1 MILSPEISARLASMK
16 QALEIAGTVL
26 GAFTAVFAGVK
37 AAVNTIS
44 NHTLSRKRGK
54 ASEDVN
60 RYLELLGK
68 LTDLGGDRREIGN
81 LSVYQNELM
90 YNLKGSLAALESAQ
104 QEEARKTAKRF
115 EEKVGWKKWLLLYPP
130 LSADGLL
137 VQSCFF
143 GLIAAMVVIIFRW
156 AHQASSL
163 SDPVGIG
170 FAALLIGS
178 YLSQAADRIRSVSV
192 FERRLQSSLPD
203 VLSPLNRNLL
213 WFHLETRD
221 AFLDRLFYYAAGLF
235 FLMIVIVFSFLA
247 PDVTRWDVI
256 KVVAFLI
263 AAAIVIRVSRASA
276 LASRKLD
283 LLPKTLKS
291 EEDGS
296 GLREVP
302 IPKQPS
308 AP

>member
-1 MILSPEISARLASMK
+1 MILSPQLTSIK
-16 QALEIAGTVL
+16 QELEVAGTVL
-26 GAFTAVFAGVK
+26 GLFTSVFAGVR

-44 NHTLSRKRGK
+44 NHTLSRKRRK

-60 RYLELLGK
+60 TYLQLLRTFADK
-68 LTDLGGDRREIGN
+68 GGDRWDVGN
-81 LSVYQNELM
+81 LSVYQNELTH
-90 YNLKGSLAALESAQ
+90 NLKGSLAALESAQ
-104 QEEARKTAKRF
+104 QEEAKRTAKRF
-115 EEKVGWKKWLLLYPP
+115 EGKVGWKKWLILYSP

-137 VQSCFF
+137 TQSCFF
-143 GLIAAMVVIIFRW
+143 GLIAAMVVIAFRW
-156 AHQASSL
+156 VHQASSWG
-163 SDPVGIG
+163 DPVGIG
-170 FAALLIGS
+170 FAALAIGS

-213 WFHLETRD
+213 WFHLETGD

-235 FLMIVIVFSFLA
+235 FLMVVIVFSFLA

-256 KVVAFLI
+256 KAVAFLI

-283 LLPKTLKS
+283 LLTTAFKS
-291 EEDGS
+291 EEDGG

-302 IPKQPS
+302 IPKQSPV
-308 AP
+308 P